1 MPDQER
7 GVRFLH
13 TLNHLDQKAGVRCLR
28 CPGYRVTYQADCVC
42 CGREVAYQDP
52 NPGHSAKPSATVKPE
67 LVEAAMPNPA
77 TQPAPAAE
85 SQAFKSPRTC
95 KGRQSTKP
103 SPTSIL
109 RNVSSFLRPSAAR
122 ESEIGS
128 NRALLPAAGSRHS
141 VRILQQSTHDAARL
155 SSARRGTRGRP
166 TVRVGAHQDFRGVR
180 TRRGVKG
187 FLVEIRPPKW
197 KKTIW
202 LGTYNTDV
210 EAAGAFD
217 AGVFYTNKPNTKYNF
232 RALEAAFPPLPSHLS
247 LDRPDNMDEIKYFVQ
262 RQAKLAA
269 AAARRMCNN
278 YTSGATHPH
287 HQELQEV
294 AKVSDVNS
302 TSTSESCL
310 TDGSVSRTDLPTT
323 PDAEYDG
330 GFLDAIP
337 MDLDYLQGGLPAVDA
352 EAAENWIAEY
362 TNYWNTQPAEGPM
375 N

>member
-1 MPDQER
+1 
-7 GVRFLH
+7 
-13 TLNHLDQKAGVRCLR
+13 
-28 CPGYRVTYQADCVC
+28 
-42 CGREVAYQDP
+42 
-52 NPGHSAKPSATVKPE
+52 
-67 LVEAAMPNPA
+67 
-77 TQPAPAAE
+77 
-85 SQAFKSPRTC
+85 
-95 KGRQSTKP
+95 
-103 SPTSIL
+103 
-109 RNVSSFLRPSAAR
+109 
-122 ESEIGS
+122 
-128 NRALLPAAGSRHS
+128 
-141 VRILQQSTHDAARL
+141 
-155 SSARRGTRGRP
+155 
-166 TVRVGAHQDFRGVR
+166 VRVGAHQDFRGVR

-217 AGVFYTNKPNTKYNF
+217 AGRDQLYDWKINIIMTSLILSACGVICTFLVVAGVFYTNKPDTKYNF

-269 AAARRMCNN
+269 AAARGMCNN
-278 YTSGATHPH
+278 DTSGATHPHH

-310 TDGSVSRTDLPTT
+310 TDGSVSGTDLPTT

-362 TNYWNTQPAEGPM
+362 TNYWNTQPAEGQM